1 MRTIKNY
8 EDFLNEKIN
17 LKKTLGTAA
26 LGVGLALSNP
36 SFAGN
41 DYKNDRVELPGDTI
55 KTLGLDEKEMS
66 SKVILFPNP
75 CRDVIN
81 AEISIDDEVLNVY
94 IFSINGDL
102 VKHLKPGDFGWQD
115 HESYVGLGINIE
127 NLSPGIY
134 LFVVETNKYKVTKKF
149 VKK

>member
-26 LGVGLALSNP
+26 LGVGLAISNP

-55 KTLGLDEKEMS
+55 KTSGLDEKEIRFVS
-66 SKVILFPNP
+66 LFPNP
-75 CRDVIN
+75 CNSSIS

-115 HESYVGLGINIE
+115 HESYVVLGINTE

-149 VKK
+149 VKHN